1 MLEPHRVKERRPRA
15 RSTEKPT
22 IGEAPTSFFM
32 AWRDIA
38 FWIRSARADAALA
51 KLRARMGLRESFNQ
65 LYRSMRDPWGATSQR
80 YRYQKQKYQG
90 LLSILPNR
98 EYDNVLDVG
107 CGLGALARWL
117 TPHARQILGID
128 ISDEA
133 ITEARRMSRGLTN
146 VRYLQADI
154 YDFQAQ
160 GQVFDLIVLADVL
173 YYLAPLDECTLKLLI
188 EKIARLLSPGGL
200 LLLTNHY
207 FFKIDRASRTTS
219 LLHDFFCR
227 SPWLIRVAEYA
238 RAFYLATLME
248 RIKDSENPRL
258 VSAISTEPTRCWL

>member
-1 MLEPHRVKERRPRA
+1 MLKPHRVKERRPRA

-22 IGEAPTSFFM
+22 LGEAPTSFFM
-32 AWRDIA
+32 TWRDIG
-38 FWIRSARADAALA
+38 FWIRSARAEAALA

-133 ITEARRMSRGLTN
+133 ITEVRRMSRGLTN

-173 YYLAPLDECTLKLLI
+173 YYLAPLDECTLKLLNR
-188 EKIARLLSPGGL
+188 EDRPIALSWRP
-200 LLLTNHY
+200 
-207 FFKIDRASRTTS
+207 ASVDKPQF
-219 LLHDFFCR
+219 L
-227 SPWLIRVAEYA
+227 
-238 RAFYLATLME
+238 
-248 RIKDSENPRL
+248 
-258 VSAISTEPTRCWL
+258 

>member
-1 MLEPHRVKERRPRA
+1 
-15 RSTEKPT
+15 
-22 IGEAPTSFFM
+22 M

-107 CGLGALARWL
+107 CGLGTLARWL

-173 YYLAPLDECTLKLLI
+173 YYLAPLDECTLKLLNR
-188 EKIARLLSPGGL
+188 EDRPIALSWRP
-200 LLLTNHY
+200 
-207 FFKIDRASRTTS
+207 ASVDKP
-219 LLHDFFCR
+219 LFLQ
-227 SPWLIRVAEYA
+227 
-238 RAFYLATLME
+238 
-248 RIKDSENPRL
+248 N
-258 VSAISTEPTRCWL
+258 